1 MAYILNK
8 TDGTALVTV
17 ADNATTGSNY
27 SVTFIG
33 KNYLA
38 YGEALNESLLHLL
51 ENSASTS
58 ANRPVTPVVGQTWYN
73 KTDGS
78 LYVCSQERV
87 GATAAQFK
95 ALAKSS
101 YSSTAPAN
109 PTVGDIWFDVING
122 FLKLYTGSTS
132 GWTVIGPS
140 SANWAQTTAS
150 APDYIKNKPTT
161 FPAALTIQT
170 GGAVVSE
177 TPQTINF
184 TGAGVTTTL
193 VSGSTTSVVVNI
205 PGGGGGVS
213 LPAGATGYLYN
224 NGNNT
229 LSWSP
234 VSTSTAL
241 SSLTDVDTAGLAVG
255 NVLKYTTVSGVSK
268 WRPAAGA
275 AASTS
280 FTLATSNGSARSM
293 GVVLTPGTWQVILD
307 TRLTTIDDFNQDI
320 DLTQS
325 ATVGSVTVTT
335 RIRTNRGGGS
345 GHGRQGLGSSD
356 IAVGEFTITVETPVN
371 MSMAAAVP
379 GDARLQSPVGS
390 TLTVSKIAATDAQN
404 LYGGTA
410 PMFTFNG
417 VGVGQTWQNVKSNRA
432 VDISYTNSTGAPIMI
447 ALSFYLQH
455 DRTLSV
461 YVDNVMVLS
470 SGSPADDSYHNLTF
484 IVPNSSA
491 YKVTKNGGTI
501 DIWAELR

>member
-1 MAYILNK
+1 MSYILNK

-17 ADNATTGSNY
+17 EDNSTTGTNY

-33 KNYLA
+33 KNYLS
-38 YGEALNESLLHLL
+38 YGEDLNESLLHLL
-51 ENSASTS
+51 ENSASNS

-87 GATAAQFK
+87 GTTAAQFK

-101 YSSTAPAN
+101 YSLTAPAN
-109 PTVGDIWFDVING
+109 PTVGDIWFDVLNG
-122 FLKLYTGSTS
+122 FLKIYTGSTS

-177 TPQTINF
+177 TPQIINF

-205 PGGGGGVS
+205 PGGGSGVS

-229 LSWSP
+229 LSWSS
-234 VSTSTAL
+234 VTTSTAL
-241 SSLTDVDTAGLAVG
+241 SNLSDVDTTGLAAG

-268 WRPAAGA
+268 WRPAAGT

-280 FTLATSNGSARSM
+280 FTLATTNGSAKSM

-307 TRLTTIDDFNQDI
+307 TRLTTINDYNLDVT
-320 DLTQS
+320 LTQS
-325 ATVGSVTVTT
+325 ATVGSVTVSTS
-335 RIRTNRGGGS
+335 IRTQRGGGS
-345 GHGRQGLGSSD
+345 GHGRQGLGASD
-356 IAVGEFTITVETPVN
+356 IAVGEFTITVDTAVT

-379 GDARLQSPVGS
+379 GDAGLQSPVGS

-404 LYGGTA
+404 LYSGTM
-410 PMFTFNG
+410 PTFNVSLTTAQVATAMAG
-417 VGVGQTWQNVKSNRA
+417 MTVGGIGTYTITKGTNAAQAVPPVGTWQLMGSVFWGL
-432 VDISYTNSTGAPIMI
+432 DPDTLLQSYVF
-447 ALSFYLQH
+447 LYL
-455 DRTLSV
+455 RT
-461 YVDNVMVLS
+461 
-470 SGSPADDSYHNLTF
+470 A
-484 IVPNSSA
+484 
-491 YKVTKNGGTI
+491 
-501 DIWAELR
+501 

>member
-17 ADNATTGSNY
+17 ADNATTGADY

-51 ENSASTS
+51 ENSASNS

-87 GATAAQFK
+87 GTTAAQFK

-101 YSSTAPAN
+101 YSSTTPSN

-122 FLKLYTGSTS
+122 FLKIYTSSTS
-132 GWTVIGPS
+132 GWIAIGPS
-140 SANWAQTTAS
+140 SANWTQTTAS

-224 NGNNT
+224 NGNNV

-234 VSTSTAL
+234 SSTAL

-307 TRLTTIDDFNQDI
+307 TRLTTINDYNQDI
-320 DLTQS
+320 NLTQS

-335 RIRTNRGGGS
+335 SIRTYRAGGS
-345 GHGRQGLGSSD
+345 GHGRVGLGASD
-356 IAVGEFTITVETPVN
+356 IAVGEFTLTVDTPVN

-379 GDARLQSPVGS
+379 GDTGLQSPVGS

-417 VGVGQTWQNVKSNRA
+417 VGVGQTWQNPSRTQNT
-432 VDISYTNSTGAPIMI
+432 SYQNTTGVPIFVVVTDSGSGGNLQVSTDNSTWIGIGGAD
-447 ALSFYLQH
+447 SG
-455 DRTLSV
+455 TGTTSSV
-461 YVDNVMVLS
+461 GGIIPNN
-470 SGSPADDSYHNLTF
+470 SYYRYT
-484 IVPNSSA
+484 
-491 YKVTKNGGTI
+491 GGI
-501 DIWAELR
+501 GGWAELR

>member
-17 ADNATTGSNY
+17 ADNATTGADY

-140 SANWAQTTAS
+140 SANWTQTTAS

-335 RIRTNRGGGS
+335 RIRTNRGGSS

-379 GDARLQSPVGS
+379 GDPRLQSPVGS

-417 VGVGQTWQNVKSNRA
+417 VGVGQTWQNVTSIRA
-432 VDISYTNSTGAPIMI
+432 NNTTYTNTTGSPIMVMINSNGARVTGTMSIGSVTVPI
-447 ALSFYLQH
+447 ANIDWSQPY
-455 DRTLSV
+455 
-461 YVDNVMVLS
+461 
-470 SGSPADDSYHNLTF
+470 TF
-484 IVPNSSA
+484 IVPNNTTYSFNLG
-491 YKVTKNGGTI
+491 YITF
-501 DIWAELR
+501 WLELR